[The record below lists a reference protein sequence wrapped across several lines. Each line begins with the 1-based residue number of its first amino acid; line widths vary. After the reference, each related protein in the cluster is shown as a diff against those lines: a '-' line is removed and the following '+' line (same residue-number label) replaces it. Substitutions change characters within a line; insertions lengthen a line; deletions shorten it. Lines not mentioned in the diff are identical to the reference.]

1 MRTSKITIKGLTR
14 RCSTCRN
21 CKALAKKQKES
32 LDLLEQKNQQRGKR
46 GMGRSAN
53 AILQEIKT
61 IKDNFK
67 TEKKSLPCLRP
78 KKT

>member
-21 CKALAKKQKES
+21 CKLLAKKQKES
-32 LDLLEQKNQQRGKR
+32 LGLLEQENQQRGKR
-46 GMGRSAN
+46 GYSAK
-53 AILQEIKT
+53 AILQKIKT